1 MVKMVPN
8 LISDDIKSK
17 AERDLFFEFRD
28 FNTDEKYIVLHSLAL
43 SEHVNNIFGEI
54 DFVIICSK
62 GVLCIEVKGGLV
74 DCSGGQWTFTNRYGK
89 TNTKTEGPFQ
99 QVQGNMQSLRSYL
112 VKRLGKRD
120 ALVSCQYAS
129 CVIMPDFEF
138 TYRGIEVIPEI
149 LFDKSN
155 YIDLADTIDRSFLY
169 WKNLLQEKYGFSGSG
184 LSDEDMERLS
194 NLLRGDFRFVPSM
207 KDTIDNTEKALC
219 ALTDDQYEILESLA
233 DNERTLVAGVAG
245 AGKTF
250 LAMEQARRTFWAGQ
264 SVLYIC
270 FNKNISGFVQYQLEK
285 EGVEINVTTLHTL
298 LAQVDNSDRA
308 KDKYYFEEYLP
319 QQFLRQREFVEYDFL
334 IIDEGQ
340 DIFKSLYLQCLDKSL
355 KGGLKNGCW
364 FMLYDPNQN
373 IYNDNREMDNCIQ
386 VLKKYPS
393 TATFRLPV
401 NCRNTKQIADANT
414 LITGIAN
421 QGKSKISGL
430 KVDYL
435 PYENKED
442 ERKLL
447 DELLIDLRNAG
458 ICGNDI
464 VILSKY
470 SLSNPLNCLYDR
482 SISRSA
488 GILKT
493 SGQMWLAKKTEVRFS
508 TISSFKGLEAKT
520 VIIFDVDAFTSQSV
534 KLLNYVGISRASS
547 KLYIL
552 YDNNKDEERQE
563 MIRNYYSRLY

>member
-28 FNTDEKYIVLHSLAL
+28 FNTTEKYIVLHSLAL

-112 VKRLGKRD
+112 VKRLGKWD
-120 ALVSCQYAS
+120 SLVSCQYAS

-169 WKNLLQEKYGFSGSG
+169 WQNLLQEKYGFSGAG
-184 LSDEDMERLS
+184 LSDEDMERLA

-250 LAMEQARRTFWAGQ
+250 LAMEQARRAFWAGQ
-264 SVLYIC
+264 SVLYVC
-270 FNKNISGFVQYQLEK
+270 FNKNISGFVQYQFEK

-298 LAQVDNSDRA
+298 LAQADNSDRA

-319 QQFLRQREFVEYDFL
+319 QQFLGQKEFVEYDFL

-340 DIFKSLYLQCLDKSL
+340 DVFKSLYLQCLDKSL
-355 KGGLKNGCW
+355 KGGLENGCW
-364 FMLYDPNQN
+364 SMLYDPNQN
-373 IYNDNREMDNCIQ
+373 IYNDNKEMDNCIQ
-386 VLKKYPS
+386 ILKKYPS
-393 TATFRLPV
+393 TATFKLPV

-442 ERKLL
+442 ERKIL

-458 ICGNDI
+458 ICGNDV

-470 SLSNPLNCLYDR
+470 ALSNPLNCLYGR
-482 SISRSA
+482 SISRNA
-488 GILKT
+488 GLLKT
-493 SGQMWLAKKTEVRFS
+493 SGQMWLAKKSEVRFS

-552 YDNNKDEERQE
+552 YDKDKDDERQDL
-563 MIRNYYSRLY
+563 IQKFYSRLY

>member
-1 MVKMVPN
+1 MVPN
-8 LISDDIKSK
+8 LISEDIKSK

-470 SLSNPLNCLYDR
+470 SISNPLNCLYDR

>member
-1 MVKMVPN
+1 MVPN
-8 LISDDIKSK
+8 LLSDDIKSK

-112 VKRLGKRD
+112 VKRLGKWD

-138 TYRGIEVIPEI
+138 TYRGIEIIPEI

-155 YIDLADTIDRSFLY
+155 YVDLADTIDRSFLY
-169 WKNLLQEKYGFSGSG
+169 WQNLLQEKYGFSGSG
-184 LSDEDMERLS
+184 LSDEDMERLA

-250 LAMEQARRTFWAGQ
+250 LAMEQARRAFWAGQ
-264 SVLYIC
+264 SVLYVC

-340 DIFKSLYLQCLDKSL
+340 DVFKSLYLQCLDKSL
-355 KGGLKNGCW
+355 KGGLENGCW

-552 YDNNKDEERQE
+552 FDNNKDEERQQ

>member
-1 MVKMVPN
+1 MVPN